1 MSTTTPGAPSAAN
14 VSAAWRRRAVTK
26 ITLVE
31 TRIML
36 RDVAAVFFALAFPA
50 VLLIALGAGMP
61 GFQDTADELGGL
73 RPVDVYGP
81 VVIGLAV
88 ATLAFTVLPAYLA
101 LYRETGVLRRLAVT
115 PASPAML
122 LGAQLIANLAF
133 LAAGSVLA
141 LLAAVVL
148 FDVALPR
155 NPAGLALAFVLSTVA
170 TFTLGLVIAAVA
182 KNGRVASG
190 IGMVVY
196 FPMLFFAGVWT
207 PGDTM
212 PDGARAVA
220 DFTPLGAAT
229 EAMADSWVHGDWPS
243 ALHLLVLVGWSLVGG
258 VAAAKLFRWE

>member
-1 MSTTTPGAPSAAN
+1 MEASTAHRDLDYYSWVGVRAKDVVGVVERVEKGLPLQSLERLAKLLEIKSSSEIASLLLIPPRTFYHRKKARRLTPGESDRLLRAAR
-14 VSAAWRRRAVTK
+14 AAAA
-26 ITLVE
+26 TLLFFKE
-31 TRIML
+31 
-36 RDVAAVFFALAFPA
+36 FALLCFDEDYAAAQGWPT
-50 VLLIALGAGMP
+50 LGL
-61 GFQDTADELGGL
+61 DIL
-73 RPVDVYGP
+73 
-81 VVIGLAV
+81 
-88 ATLAFTVLPAYLA
+88 
-101 LYRETGVLRRLAVT
+101 
-115 PASPAML
+115 
-122 LGAQLIANLAF
+122 
-133 LAAGSVLA
+133 
-141 LLAAVVL
+141 LLA
-148 FDVALPR
+148 
-155 NPAGLALAFVLSTVA
+155 
-170 TFTLGLVIAAVA
+170 LVIAAVA